1 MAHMYAEKNKA
12 RTGQYF
18 ETVGRETG
26 IVDIYRS
33 TENCEKLGREGMGK
47 KKSCRA
53 QKVVSCLLD
62 HCMLLLLLDFVSP

>member
-1 MAHMYAEKNKA
+1 MYAEKNKA

-47 KKSCRA
+47 KRVAELRKW
-53 QKVVSCLLD
+53 
-62 HCMLLLLLDFVSP
+62 